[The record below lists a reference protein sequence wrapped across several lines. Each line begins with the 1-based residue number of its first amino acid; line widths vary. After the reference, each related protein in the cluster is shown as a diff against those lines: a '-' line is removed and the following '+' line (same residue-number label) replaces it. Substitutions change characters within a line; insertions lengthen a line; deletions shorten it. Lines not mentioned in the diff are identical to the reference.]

1 MIDFLYR
8 FKDKHPS
15 STSLSFIDSL
25 LGYIKEE
32 TFDVAHR
39 VMDFMRDNNL
49 KPSDA
54 LIEEYRLS
62 KTTKTLNR
70 LPSKQEWMEEIEME
84 ENWYDDLKKAY
95 SSRPEFIYY
104 FDPHLD
110 METKIDKYWIK
121 IGFFEKGKVKIINN

>member
-95 SSRPEFIYY
+95 RS
-104 FDPHLD
+104 
-110 METKIDKYWIK
+110 
-121 IGFFEKGKVKIINN
+121 KIIFKK